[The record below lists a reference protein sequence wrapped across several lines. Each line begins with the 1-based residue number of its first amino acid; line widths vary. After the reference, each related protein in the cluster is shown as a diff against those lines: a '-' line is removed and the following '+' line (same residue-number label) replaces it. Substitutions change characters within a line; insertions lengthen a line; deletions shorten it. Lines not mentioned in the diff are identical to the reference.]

1 MNKLKAVTFSYDD
14 GVEQDKR
21 LIQLLDRY
29 GLKCTFNLNS
39 GFLGMKGS
47 VRRNIFGVTNTVSHN
62 KIPIDEIGQVYIN
75 HEVASHTVNHPTL
88 RELTDDK
95 IVYEVLEDAFKLEKI
110 TGKKVYGLAYP
121 NGYAPADPILF
132 EKLTGQKYAPSEGDK
147 LFHKDEHR
155 ISNLIR
161 NNTDLYY
168 GRTTKSTYS
177 FDLQENLLEFNPT
190 VAHRETEERMILAKQ
205 FVKLEAN
212 KPQIYYIWG
221 HSYEFDVSEKAWE
234 DFERLCEYI
243 GGRDDVFYGT
253 NDEVF
258 RYFGLK

>member
-1 MNKLKAVTFSYDD
+1 MKKLKAVTFSYDD

-39 GFLGMKGS
+39 GFLGKKGNLQ
-47 VRRNIFGVTNTVSHN
+47 RNIFGTTNWVSHN
-62 KIPIDEIGQVYIN
+62 KIPVDEIKQVYRN

-88 RELTDDK
+88 RDLTDDK
-95 IVYEVLEDAFKLEKI
+95 IVAEVLEDAAALEKI
-110 TGKKVYGLAYP
+110 TGKKVCGLAYP
-121 NGYAPADPILF
+121 NGYGPADPVVF
-132 EKLTGQKYAPSEGDK
+132 KKLTGQEYVPSEGDK
-147 LFHKDEHR
+147 LFLKNEHR
-155 ISNLIR
+155 VSDLIR
-161 NNTDLYY
+161 KNTELYY

-190 VAHRETEERMILAKQ
+190 VAHRETEERMDLAKR
-205 FVKLEAN
+205 FVELEAD

-234 DFERLCEYI
+234 DFERLCEFI
-243 GGRDDVFYGT
+243 AGRDDVFYGT

-258 RYFGLK
+258 KHFGLK